1 MTRNMATDVATDV
14 ATATGQPSN
23 SDTDARAILNSLPH
37 PVLRI
42 DAGNHIRYANMAA
55 EHFFRFSAPIM
66 CRYKLE
72 EIVPFGSPLLALVD
86 QVRSRIAPISEY
98 GVDLGTPRNAS
109 YYPVDLKVSP
119 VLESPGDILVMLQER
134 TVAQQMDRHLT
145 FQGAARSVTGLGA
158 MLAHEVRNPLSG
170 IRGAAQLL
178 EGVVGDD
185 DQSLTRLI
193 QEEVDR
199 ICRLVDRMEA
209 FGGDQPGKREK
220 VNIHKVLDHVKQLA
234 KSGFAR
240 HIRFVDEFDPS
251 LPPVLANRDQLVQVF
266 LNLVKNAAESIG
278 KDAGNGRIILRTSFR
293 PGIRLSVP
301 GVNEK
306 VTLPMEFSVT
316 DNGAGI
322 PADLMPHLFD
332 PFISTKASG
341 SGLGLALVAKIV
353 RDHGGVIEC
362 ESDPHRTR
370 FRVLMSRY
378 SDTGGEA

>member
-1 MTRNMATDVATDV
+1 MTIV
-14 ATATGQPSN
+14 TGQDKSKTGVTPN
-23 SDTDARAILNSLPH
+23 SDTDARTTLNSLPH

-42 DAGNHIRYANMAA
+42 DGGNQIRYANMAA

-66 CRYKLE
+66 CRHKLE
-72 EIVPFGSPLLALVD
+72 EIVPFGSPLLALVE
-86 QVRSRIAPISEY
+86 QVRHRIAPISEY
-98 GVDLGTPRNAS
+98 GVDLGTPRNGS
-109 YYPVDLKVSP
+109 YHPVDLKVSP
-119 VLESPGDILVMLQER
+119 VLESPGDILVLLQER

-178 EGVVGDD
+178 EGVVDD
-185 DQSLTRLI
+185 DDLSLTRLI

-209 FGGDQPGKREK
+209 FGGDQQGKREK

-240 HIRFVDEFDPS
+240 HIQFVDEFDPS
-251 LPPVLANRDQLVQVF
+251 LPPVQANKDQLVQVF
-266 LNLVKNAAESIG
+266 LNLVKNASESIG
-278 KDAGNGRIILRTSFR
+278 KESTDGRIILRTSFR
-293 PGIRLSVP
+293 PGIRLSIP
-301 GVNEK
+301 GASEK
-306 VTLPMEFSVT
+306 VTLPLEFSVI
-316 DNGAGI
+316 DNGAGV

-362 ESDPHRTR
+362 ESDHNRTR

-378 SDTGGEA
+378 SRSGMEA

>member
-1 MTRNMATDVATDV
+1 MAIVTEHEQRVFGQKPNGEADALAT
-14 ATATGQPSN
+14 
-23 SDTDARAILNSLPH
+23 LNSLPH

-42 DAGNHIRYANMAA
+42 NANNQIRYANMAA

-66 CRYKLE
+66 CRHKLD
-72 EIVPFGSPLLALVD
+72 EIVPFGSPLLVLVD
-86 QVRSRIAPISEY
+86 QVRDRIAAISEY
-98 GVDLGTPRNAS
+98 GVDLGTPRNGS
-109 YYPVDLKVSP
+109 YNPVDLKVSP

-145 FQGAARSVTGLGA
+145 FQGAARSLTGLGA

-178 EGVVGDD
+178 EDVVGDD
-185 DQSLTRLI
+185 DQPLTRLI
-193 QEEVDR
+193 QDEVDR

-209 FGGDQPGKREK
+209 FGDDTPGKREK
-220 VNIHKVLDHVKQLA
+220 VNIHKVLNHVKQLA

-240 HIRFVDEFDPS
+240 HIQFIDEFDPS
-251 LPPVLANRDQLVQVF
+251 LPPVLADRDQLVQVF
-266 LNLVKNAAESIG
+266 LNLVKNSVESIG
-278 KDAGNGRIILRTSFR
+278 SDAGNGRIILRTSFR

-301 GVNEK
+301 GVSEK
-306 VTLPMEFSVT
+306 ITLPLEFSVI

-322 PADLMPHLFD
+322 PTDLVPHLFD
-332 PFISTKASG
+332 PFITTKTSG

-362 ESDPHRTR
+362 ESDHHRTK

-378 SDTGGEA
+378 TETGGRA

>member
-1 MTRNMATDVATDV
+1 MATITEQEKPHSV
-14 ATATGQPSN
+14 QPSS
-23 SDTDARAILNSLPH
+23 SDADARTTLNSLPH

-42 DAGNHIRYANMAA
+42 NADNQIRYANMAA
-55 EHFFRFSAPIM
+55 EHFFRFSAAIM
-66 CRYKLE
+66 CRHTLD

-86 QVRSRIAPISEY
+86 QVRKRIAPISEY
-98 GVDLGTPRNAS
+98 GVDLGTPQNGN
-109 YYPVDLKVSP
+109 YHPVDLKVSP

-134 TVAQQMDRHLT
+134 TVAQQMDRHLM

-178 EGVVGDD
+178 ESVVDDD

-209 FGGDQPGKREK
+209 FGDDQSRKREK
-220 VNIHKVLDHVKQLA
+220 INIHKVLDHVKRLA

-240 HIRFVDEFDPS
+240 HIRFIDEFDPS
-251 LPPVLANRDQLVQVF
+251 LPPVLADRDQLVQVF

-278 KDAGNGRIILRTSFR
+278 RDAVDGRITLRTSFR

-301 GVNEK
+301 GANEK
-306 VTLPMEFSVT
+306 VTLPLEFSVI

-322 PADLMPHLFD
+322 PDDLMPHLFD

-362 ESDPHRTR
+362 ESGSHRTR

-378 SDTGGEA
+378 TETGGEA